1 MGAWVGVGKKLKN
14 KISQINNKQLFWK
27 NQLKMAVEWFIGIF
41 IGETKVNRGQP
52 DG

>member
-27 NQLKMAVEWFIGIF
+27 NQLKMAVEWFIG
-41 IGETKVNRGQP
+41 ETKVNRGQP